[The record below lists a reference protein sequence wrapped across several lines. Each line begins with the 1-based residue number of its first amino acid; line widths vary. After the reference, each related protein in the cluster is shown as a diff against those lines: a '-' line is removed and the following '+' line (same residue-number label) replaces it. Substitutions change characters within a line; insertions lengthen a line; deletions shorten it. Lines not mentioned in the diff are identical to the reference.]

1 MADVR
6 TLPRN
11 AGTTDAGG
19 IVINRVLRNTY
30 LLLGMTLAFSA
41 VVAMIAMATQA
52 PYLGPIPTLVGFL
65 GLLFL
70 VHKTADSAWGLLT
83 VFIFTGFLGYSI
95 GPILNVYLSLP
106 NGGALVGQ
114 AFGLT
119 AAAFVGLSGYALVT
133 RKDFSF
139 LSGFLV
145 VGAIVLLGAIVLSIF
160 VEISGLA
167 LAISSAMVLF
177 ASALIL
183 FETSNVIHGGETN
196 YIRATV
202 GLYVSIYN
210 LFTSLLHLLGVFSGD
225 D

>member
-1 MADVR
+1 MADVK
-6 TLPRN
+6 TLPRP
-11 AGTTDAGG
+11 TETGG

-30 LLLGMTLAFSA
+30 LLLGATLAFSA
-41 VVAMIAMATQA
+41 LVAMFAAASGA
-52 PYLGPIPTLVGFL
+52 PYLGPIPTLIGFF

-70 VHKTADSAWGLLT
+70 VHKTANSAWGLLT
-83 VFIFTGFLGYSI
+83 VFLFTGFLGYSL
-95 GPILNVYLSLP
+95 GPILNVYLGLP
-106 NGGALVGQ
+106 HGAVLVGQ
-114 AFGLT
+114 ALGLT
-119 AAAFVGLSGYALVT
+119 AAAFVGLSFYALTT

-145 VGAIVLLGAIVLSIF
+145 VGAIVLIGAIVLNIF
-160 VEISGLA
+160 MEISGLA
-167 LAISSAMVLF
+167 LTISAAMVLF

-210 LFTSLLHLLGVFSGD
+210 LFASLLHLLGVFGSD
-225 D
+225 E

>member
-1 MADVR
+1 MAELKSL
-6 TLPRN
+6 T
-11 AGTTDAGG
+11 AAESGG

-30 LLLGMTLAFSA
+30 LLLGMTLAFSSVITMAA
-41 VVAMIAMATQA
+41 VATNA
-52 PYLGPIPTLVGFL
+52 PYLGFFPTLIGFF

-70 VHKTADSAWGLLT
+70 VHRWRTASVTGSVSHGFPRLHPRPLLS
-83 VFIFTGFLGYSI
+83 L
-95 GPILNVYLSLP
+95 YLSLP
-106 NGGALVGQ
+106 NGPALVGL
-114 AFGLT
+114 ALAMT
-119 AAAFVGLSGYALVT
+119 AGAFVGLSMYALVT

-145 VGAIVLLGAIVLSIF
+145 AGFFVVLGAILLNYFTDIGGLSLMISAAVVL
-160 VEISGLA
+160 L
-167 LAISSAMVLF
+167 

-210 LFTSLLHLLGVFSGD
+210 LFTSLLHLLGVFSED
-225 D
+225 